1 MRPYWADELGSNETL
16 TQAAMAGLGVALLSH
31 HVFGMELA
39 AGRLVRL
46 DVQGTPVL
54 HKWNVVVRSDLAV
67 TPAVPTLFDFL
78 CDNGASLVRGMVGN
92 ALAV

>member
-1 MRPYWADELGSNETL
+1 MTSSYRPWSEFNRHPWSNL
-16 TQAAMAGLGVALLSH
+16 DRRGQ
-31 HVFGMELA
+31 